1 MAETNPY
8 TNPPEEAEQ
17 LALVQWLELHKIK
30 YTHVPNEGKHK
41 VQYRV
46 KQKRLGVQAGL
57 PDILIFDRPPLYPEN
72 VGVAIELKR
81 QKGGRVTPEQTAW
94 LEDLKARGWAV
105 AVCQG
110 AMEAI
115 RVLQELGFGG
125 WSRCSS

>member
-57 PDILIFDRPPLYPEN
+57 PDILIFDRPPLSPEN

-81 QKGGRVTPEQTAW
+81 QKGGRVTPEQIAW

-105 AVCQG
+105 AVCRG

-125 WSRCSS
+125 RT

>member
-1 MAETNPY
+1 MTEIIPT
-8 TNPPEEAEQ
+8 EEQEQ
-17 LALVQWLELHKIK
+17 LALVQWLELHKIR

-41 VQYRV
+41 VQYRA
-46 KQKRLGVQAGL
+46 KQKRLGVKPGV
-57 PDILIFDRPPLYPEN
+57 PDILIFDRPPLSPEN

-81 QKGGRVTPEQTAW
+81 QKGGRVTPEQIAW

-115 RVLQELGFGG
+115 RFLQELGLGG
-125 WSRCSS
+125 RT